1 MADNLSTFVAVSAG
15 GLVTN
20 IDPLTQASQLSGSAI
35 RMINYEP
42 ALSGGYRRISGY
54 QNDFGTVTGSGPV
67 LGVCVNGNLNDGIFA
82 CRKPTSGYNYLYRWD
97 IATTAWVA
105 ITSAGTPNMTNV
117 SRVRFTSFNW
127 ATENIVLT
135 DGVNLGAI
143 YNGTTYVQLTSI
155 SSNTAPAAPKF
166 SEEFASHLFL
176 AGDATE
182 PYNIFFSAPLN
193 ATDFSPANGA
203 GVINVGFTITAIK
216 KFRNELF
223 IFGANSIKKLTGNN
237 IANFALESV
246 TANLGCVSPDSVV
259 EFGGDLLFLGPD
271 GIRPISGTDRIGDVE
286 LAPVSKEIQSI
297 FDNYYLSEQ
306 ITDISIVV
314 LRKKS
319 QFRFFFKND
328 SSLSLIGAI
337 RKSANKQSIFEY
349 SQLVGIEA
357 NCVASGYIGQ
367 FEYVIHGDGSGKVF
381 RQERGTSFDGDE
393 IFSLYQT
400 PYFYMEDPEIRKII
414 YKVTT
419 FLKSEGNTEVFVGI
433 SYDYDD
439 TNTSNPASYNFS
451 TEGAAAV
458 FGTAIYDAGD
468 IYDGNPSPK
477 ALNNIAGSGKSV
489 SVSYVTNNT
498 NASHTIQAITL
509 TYGLG
514 DRH

>member
-20 IDPLTQASQLSGSAI
+20 VDPLTQASQLSGSAI

-42 ALSGGYRRISGY
+42 ALSGGYRRVSGY
-54 QNDFGTVTGSGPV
+54 QNDFGTVVGNGPV
-67 LGVCVNGNLNDGIFA
+67 LGVHVNGNLKDGIFA
-82 CRKPTSGYNYLYRWD
+82 CRKPSSGYNYLHYWN
-97 IATTAWVA
+97 ISTSAWVA
-105 ITSAGTPNMTNV
+105 VTSVGNPNMTNV
-117 SRVRFTSFNW
+117 SRIRFTSFNW
-127 ATENIVLT
+127 SEENMVLT
-135 DGVNLGAI
+135 DGINPASI
-143 YNGTTYVQLTSI
+143 YNGTAYIQLTSI
-155 SSNTAPAAPKF
+155 GDNNAPDSPSF

-176 AGDATE
+176 AGDPSE
-182 PYNIFFSAPLN
+182 PTNLYFSAPLN
-193 ATDFSPANGA
+193 ASDFSPANGA
-203 GVINVGFTITAIK
+203 GVINVGFNITAIK
-216 KFRNELF
+216 KFRDELF
-223 IFGANSIKKLTGNN
+223 IFGANNIKKLVGNN
-237 IANFALESV
+237 IANFVLGNV
-246 TANLGCVSPDSVV
+246 TANLGCVAPDSVV

-297 FDNYYLSEQ
+297 FDNYYLSELV
-306 ITDISIVV
+306 TDISIVV

-337 RKSANKQSIFEY
+337 RKSTNKQSIFEY

-357 NCVASGYIGQ
+357 NCVDSGYIGQ
-367 FEYVIHGDGSGKVF
+367 FEYVIHGDGSGKVYK
-381 RQERGTSFDGDE
+381 QESGSSFDGAD

-400 PYFYMEDPEIRKII
+400 PYFYMEDPEIRKHVH
-414 YKVTT
+414 KVTT
-419 FLKSEGNTEVFVGI
+419 FLKSEGNTEVFIGV

-439 TNTSNPASYNFS
+439 INTINPASYRFS
-451 TEGAAAV
+451 TEGAAAY
-458 FGTAIYDAGD
+458 FGTAIYGSGD

-477 ALNNIAGSGKSV
+477 ALTNIAGSGKSI

-498 NASHTIQAITL
+498 NASHTIQAVTL

-514 DRH
+514 DRR

>member
-20 IDPLTQASQLSGSAI
+20 VDPLTQASQLAGSAI

-54 QNDFGTVTGSGPV
+54 QNDFGTVTGTGPV
-67 LGVCVNGNLNDGIFA
+67 LGVHVNGNLHDGIFA
-82 CRKPTSGYNYLYRWD
+82 CRKPTSGYNYLYYWN
-97 IATTAWVA
+97 TSTSAWVA

-117 SRVRFTSFNW
+117 SRVRFNSFNW
-127 ATENIVLT
+127 SGEVIVLT
-135 DGVNLGAI
+135 DGINPAAT
-143 YNGTTYVQLTSI
+143 YNGTTYTQITAA
-155 SSNTAPAAPKF
+155 TAPDNPAF

-176 AGDATE
+176 AGDSDE
-182 PYNIFFSAPLN
+182 PYNLFFSAPLN
-193 ATDFSPANGA
+193 ATDFTPANGS
-203 GVINVGFTITAIK
+203 GVINVGFDIKTIK
-216 KFRNELF
+216 KFRNQLF
-223 IFGANSIKKLTGNN
+223 IFGANNIKKLTGNN
-237 IANFALESV
+237 IANFVLENV
-246 TANLGCVSPDSVV
+246 TSNLGCLAPDSVV

-271 GIRPISGTDRIGDVE
+271 GIRPISGTDKIGDIE

-306 ITDISIVV
+306 IIDISIVV

-357 NCVASGYIGQ
+357 NCVASGYVGQ
-367 FEYVIHGDGSGKVF
+367 YEYVIHGDSAGKVH
-381 RQERGTSFDGDE
+381 RQERGASFDGND

-400 PYFYMEDPEIRKII
+400 PYFYMEDPEIRKIL

-498 NASHTIQAITL
+498 NASHTIQAVTL

-514 DRH
+514 DRR